1 MCACVC
7 VPEQEV
13 SGLSLSQHFAPVTA
27 IVPGQQHRL
36 QPWQGI
42 YFISYDFFFFQTFL
56 QKHTSCELNISGA
69 AQACS
74 S

>member
-1 MCACVC
+1 MCACAC

-13 SGLSLSQHFAPVTA
+13 SGLSLSQHFAPVTT

-42 YFISYDFFFFQTFL
+42 YFISFFFFL
-56 QKHTSCELNISGA
+56 SNLSAEAHEL
-69 AQACS
+69 
-74 S
+74 